1 MVSSTDQTPLYIAC
15 RWGQF
20 PIVEMLVNA
29 NADVNIANNQGE
41 LYVWQQPIQGL
52 NRYTKLLMRIL
63 IYISLT
69 LSKLLLTNWGS

>member
-29 NADVNIANNQGE
+29 NADVNIANNKGE
-41 LYVWQQPIQGL
+41 L
-52 NRYTKLLMRIL
+52 
-63 IYISLT
+63 
-69 LSKLLLTNWGS
+69 